1 MMNTLPRLPPSFDW
15 QPAIEPDTAALQR
28 FLACCR
34 TRTVRPRHLIIKRGE
49 PADRLYYLVEGSAT
63 VLLEDE
69 TDPRHEIILAYL
81 QPGEFIGEIGL
92 FYETGERNTLVR
104 ARTACRVAHIRY
116 ERLRELF
123 ATHLKPD
130 QAAIQQMVGM
140 QIARRLLSTSRRLG
154 QLAFMDVAGRV
165 ARALLELSESPE
177 ARPCAAGTELRI
189 SRQEL
194 ARLVGC
200 SREMAG
206 RVLKS
211 LAEQG
216 LVTMDGRTIVVHHER
231 ECGDLTSG

>member
-1 MMNTLPRLPPSFDW
+1 MNRLPASPPLFHW
-15 QPAIEPDTAALQR
+15 QPATEIDPAALAR

-34 TRTVRPRHLIIKRGE
+34 EELFPARHLIIRRGD
-49 PADRLYYLVEGSAT
+49 PADRLYYLVEGTAT

-69 TDPRHEIILAYL
+69 TDPGNEIILAYL
-81 QPGEFIGEIGL
+81 NPGDFIGEIGL
-92 FYETGERNTLVR
+92 FYETGDRHTLVR
-104 ARTACRVAHIRY
+104 ARSHCKVAHIRY
-116 ERLRELF
+116 DRLRQLF
-123 ATHLKPD
+123 ASTLQAD
-130 QAAIQQMVGM
+130 QATILTAVGM
-140 QIARRLLSTSRRLG
+140 QIARRLLTTSRRLG

-165 ARALLELSESPE
+165 ARVLLDLSRGPE
-177 ARPCAAGTELRI
+177 AVAHPDGTELRL

-216 LVTMDGRTIVVHHER
+216 LIAVDGRRIVIHPEPNA
-231 ECGDLTSG
+231 

>member
-1 MMNTLPRLPPSFDW
+1 MDTLPRPQPPFDC
-15 QPAIEPDTAALQR
+15 QPAVEPDPDALAR

-34 TRTVRPRHLIIKRGE
+34 TRTVPARHLIIKRGE

-69 TDPRHEIILAYL
+69 TDPSHEIILAYL

-116 ERLRELF
+116 DRLRELF
-123 ATHLKPD
+123 ATHLRSD
-130 QAAIQQMVGM
+130 QAAILQMVGM

-165 ARALLELSESPE
+165 ARALLELCEDPE
-177 ARPCAAGTELRI
+177 ATPCAAGTELRI

-231 ECGDLTSG
+231 ESGDLTPG